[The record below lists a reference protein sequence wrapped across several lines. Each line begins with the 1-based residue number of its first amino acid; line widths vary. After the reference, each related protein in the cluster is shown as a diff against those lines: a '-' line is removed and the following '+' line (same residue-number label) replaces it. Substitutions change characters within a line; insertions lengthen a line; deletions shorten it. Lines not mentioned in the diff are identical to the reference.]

1 MQRGSERSG
10 ESLRTCKTLLY
21 FVKGAKYP
29 NIYKVCNHHQ
39 PKKMKL
45 NIAPKTIRG
54 KWSVGLNSFFLIAI
68 ITSIVLVKV
77 LGILSFDDH
86 WWDITVP
93 ITFLASITAFIVGI
107 MAVKKNKERSILVY
121 LSILIGLL
129 TILFI
134 PLHSLFIS
142 D

>member
-1 MQRGSERSG
+1 
-10 ESLRTCKTLLY
+10 
-21 FVKGAKYP
+21 
-29 NIYKVCNHHQ
+29 
-39 PKKMKL
+39 MKL
-45 NIAPKTIRG
+45 NIAPKTILG

-93 ITFLASITAFIVGI
+93 ITFLASIIAFIVGI

-129 TILFI
+129 TIFFI